1 MYEPHTRYDGT
12 TDDVLE
18 QAVNNSN
25 LSSVESRAQ
34 SDYYVDPVEREPSSL
49 EQYQRMLDYL
59 HPDDPM
65 AELLE
70 TRIEDMLEG

>member
-1 MYEPHTRYDGT
+1 MYEPQSRYDGT
-12 TDDVLE
+12 TDDALE
-18 QAVNNSN
+18 RVVNDSS
-25 LSSVESRAQ
+25 LSSGENRAQ
-34 SDYYVDPVEREPSSL
+34 SDYYVDPVEREPRSL

>member
-1 MYEPHTRYDGT
+1 MYEPQSRYDET
-12 TDDVLE
+12 TDDVFE
-18 QAVNNSN
+18 RAVNHSS
-25 LSSVESRAQ
+25 LSSGDSQRQ
-34 SDYYVDPVEREPSSL
+34 SDYYVDPVEREPRSL